1 MVLAPG
7 RGTLHDK
14 RDGCDFGDDLKKCI
28 KSQAT
33 VDTKNLLK
41 SKGKGHQRDALLLE
55 PEEEEQVHA
64 SS

>member
-14 RDGCDFGDDLKKCI
+14 RDGCDFGDGIKKCI
-28 KSQAT
+28 KSQVT
-33 VDTKNLLK
+33 VDPENLLK
-41 SKGKGHQRDALLLE
+41 CKGKGHKRNALLLE

-64 SS
+64 